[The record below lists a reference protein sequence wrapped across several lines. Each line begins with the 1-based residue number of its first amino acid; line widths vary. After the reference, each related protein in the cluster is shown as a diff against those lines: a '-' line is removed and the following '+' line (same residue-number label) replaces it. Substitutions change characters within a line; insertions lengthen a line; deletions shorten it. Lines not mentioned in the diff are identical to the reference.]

1 MSYETG
7 YKIGYQASNKGTNI
21 GAGIKSISDEVAKQ
35 REIGRKRQEAF
46 DEARKQFKAQQEE
59 AYGEFVYED
68 QFTDTGLKDF
78 DAAGEKLRQKVKE
91 TYETNMFA
99 FNNGVIDENE
109 LRRRNAATK
118 GHVKEMSGVY
128 DKAKAALEEL
138 NRLEDEGKSSA
149 ANDVK
154 RQALEDFFNNFRVD
168 EAPVGLSMSTI
179 TEVDGKPVVKTVTPS
194 DFNKLFD
201 FGQGADLDSDLKN
214 IIDEIGSDTYIR
226 GNQKVQDWLMSDGK
240 EGTKDKLDDSTKLR
254 FDAVTKGYSKD
265 QLFDAA
271 IKLGV
276 RKDLQIEDVLSE
288 EGIDDLRDEVSNKM
302 IDYAKEELRLKR
314 TTTPY
319 TDPSKKVEKPT
330 ATEKA
335 TKENADAVFL
345 NAVDLV
351 SGNNTESALGLLKT
365 TKGVRDIFSSPSK
378 KSYTIQYNGKDGAI
392 EEVDVEWIYKDGKVD
407 ALATAKSLASELLI
421 TSERNPIQASTGA
434 YDRYVGKNPTG
445 LLVDNVQDVGQ
456 AYVKPANLI
465 VGDDSGNTVE
475 ELLSSDEEDKVE
487 KAVTEYLF
495 QNNALSEKVKV
506 KVVMKPIGRSATSTF
521 GRLANIALGV
531 PSSSGEPF
539 IEVSVVDNDGNEV
552 HNVQIPVKSGD
563 ARTKSATLR
572 DLAATIKKIGGGNV
586 PATSSRMSQEVQ
598 LKGAGAFNTPP
609 PTANE

>member
-46 DEARKQFKAQQEE
+46 DEARKKFKAQQEE

-138 NRLEDEGKSSA
+138 NRLEAEGKSSA

-240 EGTKDKLDDSTKLR
+240 AGTKDKLDDSTKLR

-302 IDYAKEELRLKR
+302 VDYVKEELRLKR

-475 ELLSSDEEDKVE
+475 ELLSSNEEEKIE
-487 KAVTEYLF
+487 KAVVEYLF
-495 QNNALSEKVKV
+495 QNNALPSNVKIKTVFKSEDGENSSFFRRYFGIASADPFVEVKV
-506 KVVMKPIGRSATSTF
+506 LNDEGR
-521 GRLANIALGV
+521 
-531 PSSSGEPF
+531 
-539 IEVSVVDNDGNEV
+539 EV
-552 HNVQIPVKSGD
+552 HSVQIPVRSGD
-563 ARTKSATLR
+563 ARTKATTLR

-586 PATSSRMSQEVQ
+586 SATSSGMSQEVQ
-598 LKGAGAFNTPP
+598 LKGAGAFNTPT

>member
-46 DEARKQFKAQQEE
+46 DAARKQFKAQQEE

-138 NRLEDEGKSSA
+138 NRLEAEGKSSA
-149 ANDVK
+149 ANDIK

-226 GNQKVQDWLMSDGK
+226 GNQKVQDWLLDDGK
-240 EGTKDKLDDSTKLR
+240 IDADSKLR
-254 FDAVTKGYSKD
+254 FDAITKGYSKD

-288 EGIDDLRDEVSNKM
+288 EGIDDLRDEVSAKM
-302 IDYAKEELRLKR
+302 VDYVKEELRLKR
-314 TTTPY
+314 TTAPY

-330 ATEKA
+330 ATERA

-378 KSYTIQYNGKDGAI
+378 KSYTIQYNGKDGVI

-421 TSERNPIQASTGA
+421 TSERNPIQASSGA
-434 YDRYVGKNPTG
+434 YDRYVEKNPTG
-445 LLVDNVQDVGQ
+445 LLVDDVQDVGQ

-465 VGDDSGNTVE
+465 VGDDSGRTVE
-475 ELLSSDEEDKVE
+475 ELLSFKEEDKVQE
-487 KAVTEYLF
+487 AVTQYLF

-506 KVVMKPIGRSATSTF
+506 KVVMKPTGSAATSTF

-539 IEVSVVDNDGNEV
+539 VEVSVVDNDGNEV
-552 HNVQIPVKSGD
+552 HNVQIPVKTGD
-563 ARTKSATLR
+563 ARTKAATLR
-572 DLAATIKKIGGGNV
+572 DLAATVKKIGAGNV
-586 PATSSRMSQEVQ
+586 STSFQ
-598 LKGAGAFNTPP
+598 GAGVFDPVSAPV
-609 PTANE
+609 NE

>member
-46 DEARKQFKAQQEE
+46 DAARKQFKAQQEE

-99 FNNGVIDENE
+99 FNNGAIDENE

-128 DKAKAALEEL
+128 DKAKAGLEEL
-138 NRLEDEGKSSA
+138 NRLEAEGKSSA

-168 EAPVGLSMSTI
+168 EAPVGLSMSTVS
-179 TEVDGKPVVKTVTPS
+179 TEDGKPVVKTVTP
-194 DFNKLFD
+194 DEFNKLFD

-240 EGTKDKLDDSTKLR
+240 EGTKDKLDNSTKLR
-254 FDAVTKGYSKD
+254 FDAVTKGYSKNE
-265 QLFDAA
+265 LFDAA

-276 RKDLQIEDVLSE
+276 KDKLTLEDVTKSSEEQIEK
-288 EGIDDLRDEVSNKM
+288 LRDDVSSKM
-302 IDYAKEELRLKR
+302 VDYVKEELRLKR
-314 TTTPY
+314 TTSPY

-351 SGNNTESALGLLKT
+351 SGNNPESALGLLKT

-378 KSYTIQYNGKDGAI
+378 KSYTIQYNGKDGVI

-421 TSERNPIQASTGA
+421 TSENNPIQASTGA
-434 YDRYVGKNPTG
+434 YDRYIGKNPTG

-465 VGDDSGNTVE
+465 VGNDAGKTVE
-475 ELLSSDEEDKVE
+475 ELLYSNEEEVVQ
-487 KAVTEYLF
+487 KAVKEYLF

-506 KVVMKPIGRSATSTF
+506 NVVMKPTGRSATSTF

-539 IEVSVVDNDGNEV
+539 IEVSVVDNDGREV

-563 ARTKSATLR
+563 ARIKASTVR
-572 DLAATIKKIGGGNV
+572 ELAATIKKIGGGNV
-586 PATSSRMSQEVQ
+586 NSASSGMSQ
-598 LKGAGAFNTPP
+598 GAGAFNKAIPP
-609 PTANE
+609 VNE